1 MMKAS
6 GLRRSYD
13 AACKDRRP
21 DKFFGDFREALHSK
35 QIRIDQY
42 QTDFGIRD
50 LFEQFIPG
58 GREIVDSWNPG
69 QGEGGISL
77 VEAGDAVN
85 TTAFSNITGQI
96 VYSAI
101 MDAFTSEAFVFSP
114 VIRTIQTQFSGE
126 KIAGITRMGDRAEV
140 VGEGQQYPNVGV
152 GEDYVETPVTTKRGM
167 IVPLTKEAIFFDRTG
182 LVVQRCAEVGEFLGL
197 NKEKRVIDVIIDENV
212 TTHRYKWRGTTYATY
227 QTSTPWDNVTA
238 SAALTDW
245 TDIDE
250 AEQTLSGILDP
261 NTGEPIVNLPRD
273 LVVTRQNLY
282 KARYILSA
290 TEIRVG
296 DGASTSTQTI
306 AANPMAGNGYRI
318 LSSQLL
324 AARMTTDTT
333 YYLGDI
339 SKAFAYMQ
347 NWPLTTVQA
356 PANSEDEFN
365 RDIVM
370 KWKASE
376 RGATATL
383 EPRVMNKSTVA

>member
-1 MMKAS
+1 MKAS
-6 GLRRSYD
+6 GLRRSYE
-13 AACKDRRP
+13 AAVKDRMP
-21 DKFFGDFREALHSK
+21 EKFFGDFGKALRTK
-35 QIRIDQY
+35 QLRVDRQR
-42 QTDFGIRD
+42 TDFSIRD
-50 LFEQFIPG
+50 LFENFVPG

-85 TTAFSNITGQI
+85 TAAFSNITGQI
-96 VYSAI
+96 VYNAI
-101 MDAFTSEAFVFSP
+101 MEAFTSEAFVFSQ
-114 VIRTIQTQFSGE
+114 VIRTIQTSFNGE

-140 VGEGQQYPNVGV
+140 VAEGMPYPNVGV
-152 GEDYVETPVTTKRGM
+152 GEDWIETPVTTKRGM
-167 IVPLTKEAIFFDRTG
+167 IVPVTKEAIFFDRTG
-182 LVVQRCAEVGEFLGL
+182 LIVQRCAEVGEWLGI
-197 NKEKRVIDVIIDENV
+197 NKEKRVINCIIDENV
-212 TTHRYKWRGTTYATY
+212 TAHRYKWKGTIYATY

-238 SAALTDW
+238 SAALVDW

-261 NTGEPIVNLPRD
+261 NTGEPIVNMPRD

-282 KARYILSA
+282 KARYILNA

-296 DGASTSTQTI
+296 DGASATTQTI

-324 AARMTTDTT
+324 AAQMATDTT

-339 SKAFAYMQ
+339 GKAFAYMQ
-347 NWPLTTVQA
+347 NWGLTTVQA

-376 RGATATL
+376 RGAAATL

>member
-1 MMKAS
+1 MKAS
-6 GLRRSYD
+6 GLRRSYE
-13 AACKDRRP
+13 AAVKDRTP
-21 DKFFGDFREALHSK
+21 EKFFGDFSKALRSK
-35 QIRIDQY
+35 QIRVDRQR
-42 QTDFGIRD
+42 TDFSIRD
-50 LFEQFIPG
+50 LFENFIPS

-85 TTAFSNITGQI
+85 TAAFSNITGQI
-96 VYSAI
+96 VYNAI
-101 MDAFTSEAFVFSP
+101 MEAFTSEAFVFSP
-114 VIRTIQTQFSGE
+114 VIRTIQTSFNGE

-140 VGEGQQYPNVGV
+140 VTEGMPYPNVGV
-152 GEDYVETPVTTKRGM
+152 GEDWIETPVTTKRGM

-182 LVVQRCAEVGEFLGL
+182 LIVQRCAEVGEWLGI
-197 NKEKRVIDVIIDENV
+197 NKEKRVINCIIDENV
-212 TTHRYKWRGTTYATY
+212 TAHRYKWKGTTYATY
-227 QTSTPWDNVTA
+227 QTTTPWDNVTA

-261 NTGEPIVNLPRD
+261 NTGEPIVNMPRD
-273 LVVTRQNLY
+273 LIVTRQNLY
-282 KARYILSA
+282 KAKYILNA

-296 DGASTSTQTI
+296 DGASSTTQTI
-306 AANPMAGNGYRI
+306 ASNPMAGNGYRI

-324 AARMTTDTT
+324 AAQMATDTT

-347 NWPLTTVQA
+347 NWGLTTVQA